1 MPRFINKM
9 SRRTKTITVA
19 VLSAVLI
26 LSVSL
31 GVFFGWDSDG
41 IKVSNKTES
50 SLSEI
55 KNTEETEASD
65 IKDKKETQTQT
76 KAENPSDDPKSVT
89 TTVSS
94 TAVSG
99 GTSEQIYENDVRQS
113 ATSAE
118 GNSSEEV
125 NNNSQFIAPNE
136 NSSDKHELYEN
147 YNLNQHML
155 SNLNDDEKDVLF
167 TILRAVQ
174 NHETQVEIKN
184 NVIKYRDKKTLDD
197 LFLLVKIA
205 LAKTDMLLPTYG
217 YSGGEYITSITLN
230 YRLTENEA
238 AAQKAQLKSKVNRI
252 MTSVTDDM
260 DDYEKLLLFHDEIV
274 SFCSYSLDNENS
286 RSAYGCLVEGKASC
300 EGYSKALLELCDAA
314 GIDCV
319 VVTGTAF
326 SNSRQ
331 VKHMWNKVR
340 VSGRWYNIDLCWDD
354 ADVSS
359 RYDYFLVTD
368 KEILTNH
375 TIELNRFYDL
385 PSAVFETD
393 NYFVKN
399 GAYVKNEDEIIS
411 AVTRAVEQAVR
422 KNSNTVS
429 VKFKNKKLFENADN
443 LFSDS
448 YISNPIFEIIKSVSK
463 EQGVG
468 IDTSSVYKF
477 VNEDILTMS
486 FEISYEDE
494 PLAE

>member
-1 MPRFINKM
+1 MPKFISKM
-9 SRRTKTITVA
+9 SRRAKTITVA
-19 VLSAVLI
+19 VLSVALILAVL
-26 LSVSL
+26 L
-31 GVFFGWDSDG
+31 GVFFGRGSDG
-41 IKVSNKTES
+41 IEVSNKTES

-55 KNTEETEASD
+55 ENTEKTEASD
-65 IKDKKETQTQT
+65 NKYKKETQTQT
-76 KAENPSDDPKSVT
+76 KAENPSDNPKTVT
-89 TTVSS
+89 TTVPS

-99 GTSEQIYENDVRQS
+99 GISEQIYENDIGQS
-113 ATSAE
+113 TTIAE
-118 GNSSEEV
+118 GNSSEQV
-125 NNNSQFIAPNE
+125 NNNSQFVAPNE

-147 YNLNQHML
+147 YNLNQHMI

-167 TILRAVQ
+167 AILRAVQ
-174 NHETQVEIKN
+174 NHETQVEIKD
-184 NVIKYRDKKTLDD
+184 NVIKYKDKKTLDD

-205 LAKTDMLLPTYG
+205 LAKTDMLLPNYG

-252 MTSVTDDM
+252 MSSVTDEM
-260 DDYEKLLLFHDEIV
+260 DDYEKLLIFHDEIV
-274 SFCSYSLDNENS
+274 SFCSYNLENENS

-319 VVTGTAF
+319 VATGTAF

-359 RYDYFLVTD
+359 KYDYFLVTD

-375 TIELNRFYDL
+375 TVEPNRFYDL

-399 GAYVKNEDEIIS
+399 GVFVKNDDEIIS
-411 AVTRAVEQAVR
+411 TVTRAVEQAVQ

-429 VKFKNKKLFENADN
+429 VKFKNKKLFENADD

-468 IDTSSVYKF
+468 IDTSSVCKF

-486 FEISYEDE
+486 FEISY
-494 PLAE
+494 